1 MLTDETYE
9 IFERYLHGE
18 LSESE
23 QSYLDQKIV
32 DDPEWAE
39 AFSLYQSVDQH
50 LRFHKQNQE
59 QTEQLKQSLRQIGNE
74 TLLEKTNKPI
84 VIQFFNRN
92 KVWLVAASILLLVGL
107 FLFKDGQPMYVD
119 FAQHNTM
126 ELTVRGANVTME
138 IEAQKLF
145 NQGKYQQA
153 ESLLKKWLENQ
164 PENTEVKLYY
174 GITLLEN
181 NHLIEAQKIFKE
193 LRTNDLFKN
202 TAQWYLALTALK
214 AKDYKTCET
223 ELKHIDSNAPESSK
237 ARKLLR
243 KL

>member
-9 IFERYLHGE
+9 IFERYLQGE
-18 LSESE
+18 LSKSE
-23 QSYLDQKIV
+23 QTYLDQKIA

-39 AFSLYQSVDQH
+39 AFSLYQSVDEH

-59 QTEQLKQSLRQIGNE
+59 QTEQLKQTLRQIGNE
-74 TLLEKTNKPI
+74 NLLDQKKQPV

-92 KVWLVAASILLLVGL
+92 KVWLAAASILLLVGL
-107 FLFKDGQPMYVD
+107 FLFKDGQPVYVD

-126 ELTVRGANVTME
+126 ELTVRGANETME

-153 ESLLKKWLENQ
+153 ESLLKKWLKNQ

-181 NHLIEAQKIFKE
+181 NHLKEAHEIFKE
-193 LRTNDLFKN
+193 LGTNDLFKN
-202 TAQWYLALTALK
+202 TAHWYLALTALK
-214 AKDYKTCET
+214 ANDFKTCET
-223 ELKHIDSNAPESSK
+223 ELKQIDSNAPESKK